1 MEDAKAN
8 GQCYKQVSLHTRPC
22 SLALVTKDSDRSV
35 KETQSKSTIIS
46 PGLKKPT
53 QNGQSSSYSRMQDLK
68 LFYLFENIHT
78 SQLTFTSRVKKQKSN
93 KTTHTHTPNT
103 PFLSFDWSDL
113 QQKPLYLH
121 KDISIGLT
129 SGPCLPHFLKFR
141 ATKTI
146 KETTFF
152 HVFFSLFGIL
162 LP

>member
-8 GQCYKQVSLHTRPC
+8 GQRYKQVSLHTRPC

-93 KTTHTHTPNT
+93 KTTHTHPKHILPLIWLIRFTT
-103 PFLSFDWSDL
+103 EATIFTQGYIHRVSKWS
-113 QQKPLYLH
+113 
-121 KDISIGLT
+121 
-129 SGPCLPHFLKFR
+129 LP
-141 ATKTI
+141 
-146 KETTFF
+146 TTFSEIQSNQDNKRNYLF
-152 HVFFSLFGIL
+152 SCFFPLFGIL